1 MSRSRRV
8 KLRKLVRE
16 RCLRYIA
23 CPLSFSEGGVGISRV
38 NCIQQQLQ
46 FNLVPQGNAM
56 PANQWEIGFY
66 FSGFI
71 HCVSPEER
79 KFKSALLIKPKR
91 TEVIVGCS
99 QKDTL
104 TLFLPRGF
112 DDFIN
117 QCSANTHVFA
127 QAVY

>member
-1 MSRSRRV
+1 M
-8 KLRKLVRE
+8 
-16 RCLRYIA
+16 
-23 CPLSFSEGGVGISRV
+23 GISRV

-46 FNLVPQGNAM
+46 FNLIPQGNAM
-56 PANQWEIGFY
+56 PANQWDIGFC

-91 TEVIVGCS
+91 TEIIVGCS
-99 QKDTL
+99 QKDAL
-104 TLFLPRGF
+104 TFFLPRF
-112 DDFIN
+112 YDDFIN
-117 QCSANTHVFA
+117 QGSANACIFA